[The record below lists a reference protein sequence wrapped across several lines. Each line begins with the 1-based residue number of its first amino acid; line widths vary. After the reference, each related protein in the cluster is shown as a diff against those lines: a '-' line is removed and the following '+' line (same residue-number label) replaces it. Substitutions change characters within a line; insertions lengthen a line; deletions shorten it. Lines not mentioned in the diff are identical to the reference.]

1 LEDCSTGIQ
10 FSFHELTVSCAKS
23 VGLDEGK
30 HLVQRAHGYAIA
42 EFALVIPAVLI
53 IVAMSVSLIGLTV
66 TQIQLESAAALG
78 ARIVGRG
85 DPIPDS
91 FRNSLP
97 NGTEIVVIPEIDV
110 VEFTLISPRN
120 IGLEVFPYQLVLT
133 AKARARLEPVFE
145 EFG

>member
-1 LEDCSTGIQ
+1 MTCEQG
-10 FSFHELTVSCAKS
+10 

-30 HLVQRAHGYAIA
+30 HLVQRTHGYAIA
-42 EFALVIPAVLI
+42 EFAMAIPALLI
-53 IVAMSVSLIGLTV
+53 VVAMAVSLIGVTV

-97 NGTEIVVIPEIDV
+97 EGTEIVISPENEV
-110 VEFTLISPRN
+110 VELTLRSTRN
-120 IGLEVFPYQLVLT
+120 IGTSIFPHTVFLT
-133 AKARARLEPVFE
+133 ATARARLEPEFE

>member
-1 LEDCSTGIQ
+1 MNS
-10 FSFHELTVSCAKS
+10 ELR
-23 VGLDEGK
+23 VGLDEGI
-30 HLVQRAHGYAIA
+30 HLVQRSHGYAIA
-42 EFALVIPAVLI
+42 EFALAIPALLI
-53 IVAMSVSLIGLTV
+53 VVAMSVSLVGLTV

-97 NGTEIVVIPEIDV
+97 EGTEIVIEPDV
-110 VEFTLISPRN
+110 EAEVVNFTLETTKN
-120 IGLEVFPYQLVLT
+120 IDLILVPYQIDLT
-133 AKARARLEPVFE
+133 ASARARLEPVFE

>member
-1 LEDCSTGIQ
+1 MNSDQG
-10 FSFHELTVSCAKS
+10 

-30 HLVQRAHGYAIA
+30 HLVQRTHGYAIA
-42 EFALVIPAVLI
+42 EFAMAIPALLI
-53 IVAMSVSLIGLTV
+53 IVAMAVSLIGLTA

-97 NGTEIVVIPEIDV
+97 EGTQIILSPENEVVQL
-110 VEFTLISPRN
+110 TLKSTRN
-120 IGLEVFPYQLVLT
+120 IGLAVFPYQLVLT
-133 AKARARLEPVFE
+133 ASARARLEPVFE

>member
-1 LEDCSTGIQ
+1 MTSE
-10 FSFHELTVSCAKS
+10 VS

-30 HLVQRAHGYAIA
+30 HLVQRSHGYAIA
-42 EFALVIPAVLI
+42 EFALAIPALLI
-53 IVAMSVSLIGLTV
+53 VVAMSVSLVGLTV

-97 NGTEIVVIPEIDV
+97 EGTEIVIEPDAEVEV
-110 VEFTLISPRN
+110 VQFTLKTTKNISFM
-120 IGLEVFPYQLVLT
+120 LFPYRIDLT
-133 AKARARLEPVFE
+133 ASSRARLEPVFE

>member
-1 LEDCSTGIQ
+1 MTSE
-10 FSFHELTVSCAKS
+10 VS

-30 HLVQRAHGYAIA
+30 HLVQRSHGYAIA
-42 EFALVIPAVLI
+42 EFALAIPALLI
-53 IVAMSVSLIGLTV
+53 VVAMSVSLVGLTI

-97 NGTEIVVIPEIDV
+97 DSTEIIIEPDAEVEVVQ
-110 VEFTLISPRN
+110 FTLKTTKN
-120 IGLEVFPYQLVLT
+120 IGFMLFPYRIDL
-133 AKARARLEPVFE
+133 AASSRARLEPDFE

>member
-1 LEDCSTGIQ
+1 M
-10 FSFHELTVSCAKS
+10 A
-23 VGLDEGK
+23 
-30 HLVQRAHGYAIA
+30 
-42 EFALVIPAVLI
+42 IPALLI
-53 IVAMSVSLIGLTV
+53 VVAMSVSLIGVTA

-97 NGTEIVVIPEIDV
+97 EGTEIVISPENEV
-110 VEFTLISPRN
+110 VQFTLKSNRN
-120 IGLEVFPYQLVLT
+120 IGLKVFPYTLVLT
-133 AKARARLEPVFE
+133 ASARARREPVFE

>member
-1 LEDCSTGIQ
+1 M
-10 FSFHELTVSCAKS
+10 SCDKG

-30 HLVQRAHGYAIA
+30 HLVQRTNGYAIA
-42 EFALVIPAVLI
+42 ELAMAIPALLV
-53 IVAMSVSLIGLTV
+53 IVAMSISLIGLTV

-97 NGTEIVVIPEIDV
+97 EGTEIIVKPELEI
-110 VEFTLISPRN
+110 VEFTLKSTRN
-120 IGLEVFPYQLVLT
+120 VGLKFFPFQVLLT
-133 AKARARLEPVFE
+133 ANARARLEPVFE

>member
-1 LEDCSTGIQ
+1 MNSETR
-10 FSFHELTVSCAKS
+10 

-30 HLVQRAHGYAIA
+30 HLVRRSHGYAIA
-42 EFALVIPAVLI
+42 ELAMAIPALLI
-53 IVAMSVSLIGLTV
+53 IVAMSVSLVGLTV
-66 TQIQLESAAALG
+66 TQIQLESSAALG

-97 NGTEIVVIPEIDV
+97 AGTEIVIGPELGAEV
-110 VEFTLISPRN
+110 VRFTLKTSKN
-120 IGLEVFPYQLVLT
+120 IGLTLLPYRLDLSAT
-133 AKARARLEPVFE
+133 ARARLEPVFE